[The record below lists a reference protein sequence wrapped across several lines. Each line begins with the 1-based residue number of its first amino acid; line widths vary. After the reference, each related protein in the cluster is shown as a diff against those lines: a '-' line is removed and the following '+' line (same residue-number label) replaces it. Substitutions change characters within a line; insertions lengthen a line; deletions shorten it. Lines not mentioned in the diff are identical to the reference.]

1 MGTWISSIT
10 RSWSFPVGK
19 IGGVHVR
26 IHIAFLMLLFYVWT
40 MEWDALGQHVL
51 PRGAEFVAIVL
62 GSVIIHELAHAL
74 ASTGQNLPA
83 RMLILMPI
91 GGVMLM
97 DDGTGQY
104 RDPVGTARVAL
115 AGPFAN
121 LAIAAAAA
129 VIVPQVAPGIRIIA
143 PPYVDAG
150 NLLRSLVWINVFLGV
165 INLLPAY
172 PLDGGRLLRASF
184 ARRMHPMR
192 ATKRAVGIGQIFAT
206 AFILLGLTGVW
217 NYWLMIAGL
226 LLFLSAQLEER
237 SVVFQS
243 VLESLRLE
251 EVMLKDFSTL
261 SPADTLEDA
270 LAKAV
275 HTLQDDFPVIRGTDM
290 VGVVT
295 RQKIVDALRSEGN
308 GYVQTVMERVFQ
320 VAQKGETL
328 ASGLRKL
335 GSHNLSIIPVV
346 DDGRLIGIVTFQNLM
361 HSMRLLAESRR
372 LKRMGDSEST

>member
-1 MGTWISSIT
+1 MGTWVSSIT
-10 RSWSFPVGK
+10 RSWSFSVGR
-19 IGGVHVR
+19 IGDVHVR
-26 IHIAFLMLLFYVWT
+26 LHFTYLMLLFYVWT
-40 MEWDALGQHVL
+40 TEWDPMGQRVL
-51 PRGAEFVAIVL
+51 SRGLAFVAIVL
-62 GSVIIHELAHAL
+62 GSVIVHEVAHGL
-74 ASTGQNLPA
+74 ASLSQHLPQ

-91 GGVMLM
+91 GGVTLM

-104 RDPVGTARVAL
+104 RDPVSTPLVAL

-121 LAIAAAAA
+121 LLLAAGAAI
-129 VIVPQVAPGIRIIA
+129 IGPQVIRGFHVVA
-143 PPYVDAG
+143 APYVDCA
-150 NLLRSLVWINVFLGV
+150 NLLRSFVWINLFIGV
-165 INLLPAY
+165 VNLLPAY
-172 PLDGGRLLRASF
+172 PLDGGRLLRAWF

-192 ATKRAVGIGQIFAT
+192 ATKRAVGIGQLFAT
-206 AFILLGLTGVW
+206 ALILVGLTGVR

-270 LAKAV
+270 LSKAV
-275 HTLQDDFPVIRGTDM
+275 HTLQDDFPVIRGLDM
-290 VGVVT
+290 VGVVS
-295 RQKIVDALRSEGN
+295 RQKIVEALRAEGN

-320 VAQKGETL
+320 VAQKGESL

-372 LKRMGDSEST
+372 LKRIADSES

>member
-1 MGTWISSIT
+1 MGAWISSVT
-10 RSWSFPVGK
+10 RSWSFPLGR
-19 IGGVHVR
+19 IGDVHVR
-26 IHIAFLMLLFYVWT
+26 VHVAFIMLLAYIYS
-40 MEWDALGQHVL
+40 MEWTVLGDRVWV
-51 PRGAEFVAIVL
+51 RGVEFVAIVF
-62 GSVIIHELAHAL
+62 GSVVAHELAHAW
-74 ASTGQNLPA
+74 ASKNANLPQ

-91 GGVMLM
+91 GGVTMM
-97 DDGTGQY
+97 DDGSGQL
-104 RDPVGTARVAL
+104 RDPLSRPMVAFAGPAANFALAAIGVGTIHRM
-115 AGPFAN
+115 F
-121 LAIAAAAA
+121 
-129 VIVPQVAPGIRIIA
+129 PGMHLVVF
-143 PPYVDAG
+143 PYASAG
-150 NLLRSLVWINVFLGV
+150 NLIRSFFWINIFIGA

-172 PLDGGRLLRASF
+172 PLDAGRILRAHFGGS
-184 ARRMHPMR
+184 MHPMR
-192 ATKRAVGIGQIFAT
+192 ATKRAVGIGQLFAT
-206 AFILLGLTGVW
+206 AFILTGFTGIW

-251 EVMLKDFSTL
+251 EVMLKDFSVL

-290 VGVVT
+290 IGVVS
-295 RQKIVDALRSEGN
+295 RQRIINALRSDGN

-335 GSHNLSIIPVV
+335 ATHNLSIIPVV

-372 LKRMGDSEST
+372 LKRVADKDL

>member
-1 MGTWISSIT
+1 MRLHIT
-10 RSWSFPVGK
+10 
-19 IGGVHVR
+19 
-26 IHIAFLMLLFYVWT
+26 FLMLLFYVWAMQYT
-40 MEWDALGQHVL
+40 GLGERIFS
-51 PRGAEFVAIVL
+51 RGVGLVAIVL
-62 GSVIIHELAHAL
+62 AAVIVHEVAHGLAL
-74 ASTGQNLPA
+74 TSRNLPP
-83 RMLILMPI
+83 RMLILMPM
-91 GGVMLM
+91 GGVTLM

-104 RDPVGTARVAL
+104 RDPLGNPRTAL
-115 AGPFAN
+115 AGPIAN
-121 LAIAAAAA
+121 LLLGGAAILL
-129 VIVPQVAPGIRIIA
+129 VPYVAPGMRILA
-143 PPYVDAG
+143 FPYVDCT
-150 NLLRSLVWINVFLGV
+150 NLLRSFIWINLFIGTV
-165 INLLPAY
+165 NLLPAY
-172 PLDGGRLLRASF
+172 PLDGGHLLRAWF

-192 ATKRAVGIGQIFAT
+192 ATRRAVGVGQLVAT
-206 AFILLGLTGVW
+206 SFIVLGLTGVW

-237 SVVFQS
+237 SVVFQA
-243 VLESLRLE
+243 VMESLRLE

-290 VGVVT
+290 IGVVT
-295 RQKIVDALRSEGN
+295 RQRIVDALRSEGN
-308 GYVQTVMERVFQ
+308 GYVQTVMDRVFQ

-335 GSHNLSIIPVV
+335 ATHNLSIIPVV

-372 LKRMGDSEST
+372 LKRMADTEA